1 MYYVQIEG
9 WFESAH
15 SLRNYDGKCKNI
27 HGHNFKVVVSLKSE
41 ELDDRGMVVDFLEI
55 EEELKKITDRL
66 DHRYL
71 NDVEPFT
78 KINPTVERIAEYIYH
93 ELKKAFSHVIIDK
106 VQVYETDKFV
116 ATYTAE

>member
-1 MYYVQIEG
+1 MFYVQIEG

-27 HGHNFKVVVSLKSE
+27 HGHNFKVVVSLKSPT
-41 ELDDRGMVVDFLEI
+41 LDDRGMVVDFLDI
-55 EEELKKITDRL
+55 EKELKKITERL
-66 DHRYL
+66 DHKYL
-71 NDVEPFT
+71 NEVEPFD

-93 ELKKAFSHVIIDK
+93 ELEKAFPNVSIDK
-106 VQVYETDKFV
+106 VQVYETDQFV